1 MLLTVVWVLALPD
14 SILAVCED
22 LIEKSLIVLVQFLEL
37 DGSDVLASLVFEC
50 VHHFAHERQ
59 GSVLRSL
66 LLLIGASFLF
76 LELLDLSQGILEQYL
91 DLFELRL

>member
-22 LIEKSLIVLVQFLEL
+22 HIEKSLIVLVQFLEL
-37 DGSDVLASLVFEC
+37 DVSDVLASLVFER
-50 VHHFAHERQ
+50 VHHFDHERQ

-66 LLLIGASFLF
+66 ILLLGGSFLF
-76 LELLDLSQGILEQYL
+76 FELLDLSQGILELIL
-91 DLFELRL
+91 DIFELRL